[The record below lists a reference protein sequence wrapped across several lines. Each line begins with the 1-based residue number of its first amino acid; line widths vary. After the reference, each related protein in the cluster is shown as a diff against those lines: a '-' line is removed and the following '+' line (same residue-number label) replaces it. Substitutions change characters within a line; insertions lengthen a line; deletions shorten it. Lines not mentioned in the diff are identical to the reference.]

1 MKEESLIK
9 NKLIEFYEESKENIN
24 FKSQL
29 IISLIQSIKEEN
41 NQFFSRSKFKQYK
54 ILFFYPVFSL
64 FDTKRIT
71 VNTKQDLYNV
81 PLLDDKLN
89 ENNTI
94 FQASLI
100 NLSSLIQKI
109 LEENKKNQ
117 EKNMSD
123 FSSSNSIILKDYSIQ
138 NKTNKNKEANKKII
152 DLKKNYSDRQKN
164 ATPNKSISDRNFV
177 SNIHINTLANIKGL
191 MTNNNFH
198 NYVGNAIE
206 KSSSTQDEKNSKSII
221 DQSELIE
228 DSNKIKE
235 KKKNNNNKTLSSFDH
250 RKNIYNIFDKRREND
265 RIFNKNNKGGSALNK
280 LKSNK
285 IAKDKERNI
294 SRKEIIT
301 TPDLSKIKEEKLSK
315 SNKLLKT
322 VNHSNNTF
330 NRKSYQYLNINT
342 NANIISKNKNTP
354 KNYHKKSLSHYGTKS
369 DLAVNKKQNNNAT
382 NTTNTKV
389 NNKEELLKK
398 LSIREKSYYALSN
411 SPILRLKE
419 RLLFGRSTQNLR
431 NIQPVSDILKT
442 NEVFLNDKIKEL
454 EEKMAEC
461 DKRINS
467 TFTAS
472 KTAEINFN
480 FILTKDEEEFKSFVW
495 LAENEKEKSEYYTY
509 VKIIYLVF
517 NENYE
522 NIELKHLI
530 EKLYGLVN
538 KKGYKTLKE
547 YLYYLYFKKKDNTII
562 YNIDKIND
570 LLNEKQ
576 IDNNYN
582 VKFCRFA
589 LFTSFLI
596 KEVIKYGNETKNM
609 MELKVKTK
617 ELIDVISSKLK
628 LYKVENSSKKN

>member
-1 MKEESLIK
+1 M
-9 NKLIEFYEESKENIN
+9 
-24 FKSQL
+24 
-29 IISLIQSIKEEN
+29 
-41 NQFFSRSKFKQYK
+41 
-54 ILFFYPVFSL
+54 
-64 FDTKRIT
+64 
-71 VNTKQDLYNV
+71 YNV

-89 ENNTI
+89 DNNTI

-109 LEENKKNQ
+109 LEENKKNL

-152 DLKKNYSDRQKN
+152 DLKKNYADRNNKN
-164 ATPNKSISDRNFV
+164 ATPNKTITDR
-177 SNIHINTLANIKGL
+177 NIHINTLATIKGL

-206 KSSSTQDEKNSKSII
+206 KSSSTQDEKNSKSI
-221 DQSELIE
+221 DQSEFIE
-228 DSNKIKE
+228 DTNKIKE
-235 KKKNNNNKTLSSFDH
+235 KKKNNKTLSSFDR
-250 RKNIYNIFDKRREND
+250 RKNIYNIFDNKREKDKLIN
-265 RIFNKNNKGGSALNK
+265 NNNKGGSALNK

-285 IAKDKERNI
+285 IAKDKDRNI

-301 TPDLSKIKEEKLSK
+301 TPDFSKIKEEKMSK

-322 VNHSNNTF
+322 VAHSNNTI

-342 NANIISKNKNTP
+342 NTSTISKNKNTS
-354 KNYHKKSLSHYGTKS
+354 KNNQKKSLTHYGTKT
-369 DLAVNKKQNNNAT
+369 DLVVNKKQNNNAT
-382 NTTNTKV
+382 NTSNTKV

-398 LSIREKSYYALSN
+398 LSVREKSYYALSN

-431 NIQPVSDILKT
+431 NIQPVSDILKR
-442 NEVFLNDKIKEL
+442 NEIFLNDKIKEL

-480 FILTKDEEEFKSFVW
+480 FILTKDEDEFKSFLW
-495 LAENEKEKSEYYTY
+495 LAENEKEKSEYYIY
-509 VKIIYLVF
+509 LKIIYLVF

-522 NIELKHLI
+522 NIELKHLS

-547 YLYYLYFKKKDNTII
+547 YLYYLYFKKKDNNMDNNII

-570 LLNEKQ
+570 LLGEKQ
-576 IDNNYN
+576 FDNNFN

-596 KEVIKYGNETKNM
+596 KEVIKYGNEIKNM
-609 MELKVKTK
+609 IQLKVKTK
-617 ELIDVISSKLK
+617 ELIDVINNKLK
-628 LYKVENSSKKN
+628 LYKEGNSSKKN

>member
-1 MKEESLIK
+1 M
-9 NKLIEFYEESKENIN
+9 
-24 FKSQL
+24 
-29 IISLIQSIKEEN
+29 
-41 NQFFSRSKFKQYK
+41 
-54 ILFFYPVFSL
+54 
-64 FDTKRIT
+64 
-71 VNTKQDLYNV
+71 YNV

-89 ENNTI
+89 DNNTI

-109 LEENKKNQ
+109 LEENKKNL

-123 FSSSNSIILKDYSIQ
+123 FSSSSSMILKDYSIQ

-152 DLKKNYSDRQKN
+152 DLKKNYADRNNKN
-164 ATPNKSISDRNFV
+164 ATPNKTITDR
-177 SNIHINTLANIKGL
+177 NIHINTLATIKGL

-206 KSSSTQDEKNSKSII
+206 KSSSTQDEKNSKSI
-221 DQSELIE
+221 DQSEFIE
-228 DSNKIKE
+228 DTNKIKE
-235 KKKNNNNKTLSSFDH
+235 KKKNNKTLSSFDR
-250 RKNIYNIFDKRREND
+250 RKNIYNIFDNKREKDKLIN
-265 RIFNKNNKGGSALNK
+265 NNKGGSALNK

-285 IAKDKERNI
+285 IPKDKERNI

-301 TPDLSKIKEEKLSK
+301 TPDFSKIKEEKMSK

-322 VNHSNNTF
+322 VAHSNNTI

-342 NANIISKNKNTP
+342 NTNTISKNKNTS
-354 KNYHKKSLSHYGTKS
+354 KNNQKKSLTHYGTKTE
-369 DLAVNKKQNNNAT
+369 LVVNKKQNNNAT
-382 NTTNTKV
+382 NTSNTKV

-398 LSIREKSYYALSN
+398 LSVREKSYYALSN

-431 NIQPVSDILKT
+431 NMQPVSDILKR
-442 NEVFLNDKIKEL
+442 NEIFLNDKIKEL

-480 FILTKDEEEFKSFVW
+480 FILTKDEDEFKSFLW
-495 LAENEKEKSEYYTY
+495 LAENEKEKSEYYIY
-509 VKIIYLVF
+509 LKIIYLVF

-522 NIELKHLI
+522 NIELKHLS

-547 YLYYLYFKKKDNTII
+547 YLYYLYFKKKDDNMDNNII

-570 LLNEKQ
+570 LLGEKQ
-576 IDNNYN
+576 FDNNFN

-596 KEVIKYGNETKNM
+596 KEVIKYGNEIKNM
-609 MELKVKTK
+609 MQLKVKTK
-617 ELIDVISSKLK
+617 ELIDVINNKLK
-628 LYKVENSSKKN
+628 LYKEGNSSKKN

>member
-1 MKEESLIK
+1 MKDESLIK
-9 NKLIEFYEESKENIN
+9 NRLIEFYEESKENIN

-54 ILFFYPVFSL
+54 KLFFYPVFSL

-100 NLSSLIQKI
+100 NLSNLIQKI

-138 NKTNKNKEANKKII
+138 NKTNKNKEANKKIV
-152 DLKKNYSDRQKN
+152 DLKRNYSDRLKN
-164 ATPNKSISDRNFV
+164 ATPNKTITDRNFA
-177 SNIHINTLANIKGL
+177 SNIHINTLATIKGL

-228 DSNKIKE
+228 DTNKIKE
-235 KKKNNNNKTLSSFDH
+235 KKKNNNKTLSSFDH
-250 RKNIYNIFDKRREND
+250 RKNIYNIFDNKREKD
-265 RIFNKNNKGGSALNK
+265 KLLTKNNKGGSALNK

-285 IAKDKERNI
+285 RPKDKERII

-301 TPDLSKIKEEKLSK
+301 TPDLSKIKEEKISK

-322 VNHSNNTF
+322 VSHNNNTIY
-330 NRKSYQYLNINT
+330 RKSYQHLNINT
-342 NANIISKNKNTP
+342 NTNIISKNKNTS
-354 KNYHKKSLSHYGTKS
+354 KNNLKKSLTHYGTKS
-369 DLAVNKKQNNNAT
+369 DLAVNKIQNNNVT
-382 NTTNTKV
+382 NTTSAKI

-442 NEVFLNDKIKEL
+442 NETFLNDKIKEL

-461 DKRINS
+461 DKRINK

-480 FILTKDEEEFKSFVW
+480 FILSKDEEEFKSFVW
-495 LAENEKEKSEYYTY
+495 LAENEREKSEYYTY
-509 VKIIYLVF
+509 LKIIYLVF

-522 NIELKHLI
+522 NIELKHLS

-576 IDNNYN
+576 IDDNFN

-609 MELKVKTK
+609 MELKIKTK
-617 ELIDVISSKLK
+617 ELIDVISNKLK
-628 LYKVENSSKKN
+628 LYKAENNSKKN

>member
-1 MKEESLIK
+1 M
-9 NKLIEFYEESKENIN
+9 
-24 FKSQL
+24 
-29 IISLIQSIKEEN
+29 
-41 NQFFSRSKFKQYK
+41 
-54 ILFFYPVFSL
+54 
-64 FDTKRIT
+64 
-71 VNTKQDLYNV
+71 YNV

-89 ENNTI
+89 DNNTI

-109 LEENKKNQ
+109 LEENKKNL

-152 DLKKNYSDRQKN
+152 DLKKNYADRNNKN
-164 ATPNKSISDRNFV
+164 ATPNKTITDR
-177 SNIHINTLANIKGL
+177 NIHINTLATIKGL
-191 MTNNNFH
+191 MTNNNFN
-198 NYVGNAIE
+198 NYIGNAIE
-206 KSSSTQDEKNSKSII
+206 KSSSTQDEKNSKSI
-221 DQSELIE
+221 DQSEFIE
-228 DSNKIKE
+228 DTNKIKE
-235 KKKNNNNKTLSSFDH
+235 KKKNNKTLSSFDS
-250 RKNIYNIFDKRREND
+250 RKNIYNIFDNKREKDKLIN
-265 RIFNKNNKGGSALNK
+265 NNNKGGSALNK

-301 TPDLSKIKEEKLSK
+301 TPDFSKIKEEKMSK

-322 VNHSNNTF
+322 VAHSNNTI

-342 NANIISKNKNTP
+342 NTNTISKNKNTS
-354 KNYHKKSLSHYGTKS
+354 KNNQKKSLTHYGTKT
-369 DLAVNKKQNNNAT
+369 DLVVNKKQNNNAT
-382 NTTNTKV
+382 NTSNTSNTKV

-431 NIQPVSDILKT
+431 NIQPVSDILKR
-442 NEVFLNDKIKEL
+442 NEIFLNAKIKEL

-480 FILTKDEEEFKSFVW
+480 FILTKDEDEFKSFLW
-495 LAENEKEKSEYYTY
+495 LAENEKEKSEYYIY
-509 VKIIYLVF
+509 LKIIYLVF

-522 NIELKHLI
+522 NIELKHLS

-547 YLYYLYFKKKDNTII
+547 YLYYLYFKKKDNNMDNNII

-570 LLNEKQ
+570 LLGEKQ
-576 IDNNYN
+576 IDNNFN

-609 MELKVKTK
+609 MELKIKTK
-617 ELIDVISSKLK
+617 ELIDVISNKLK
-628 LYKVENSSKKN
+628 LYKAENNSKKN

>member
-1 MKEESLIK
+1 M
-9 NKLIEFYEESKENIN
+9 
-24 FKSQL
+24 
-29 IISLIQSIKEEN
+29 
-41 NQFFSRSKFKQYK
+41 
-54 ILFFYPVFSL
+54 
-64 FDTKRIT
+64 
-71 VNTKQDLYNV
+71 YNV

-89 ENNTI
+89 DNNTI

-109 LEENKKNQ
+109 LEENKKNL

-152 DLKKNYSDRQKN
+152 DLKKNYADRNNKN
-164 ATPNKSISDRNFV
+164 ATPNKTITDR
-177 SNIHINTLANIKGL
+177 NIHISTLATIKGL

-206 KSSSTQDEKNSKSII
+206 KSSSTQDEKNSKSI
-221 DQSELIE
+221 DQSEFIE
-228 DSNKIKE
+228 DTNKIKE
-235 KKKNNNNKTLSSFDH
+235 KKKNNKTLSSFDR
-250 RKNIYNIFDKRREND
+250 RKNIYNIFDNKREKDKLIN
-265 RIFNKNNKGGSALNK
+265 NNKGGSALNK

-301 TPDLSKIKEEKLSK
+301 TPDFSKIKEEKMSK

-322 VNHSNNTF
+322 VAHSNNTI

-342 NANIISKNKNTP
+342 NTSTISKNKNTS
-354 KNYHKKSLSHYGTKS
+354 KNNQKKSLTHYGTKT
-369 DLAVNKKQNNNAT
+369 DLVVNKKQNNNAT
-382 NTTNTKV
+382 NTSNTSNTKV
-389 NNKEELLKK
+389 NNKEEQLKK
-398 LSIREKSYYALSN
+398 LSVREKSYYALSN

-431 NIQPVSDILKT
+431 NIQPVSDILKR
-442 NEVFLNDKIKEL
+442 NEIFLNDKIKEL

-480 FILTKDEEEFKSFVW
+480 FILTKDEDEFKSFLW
-495 LAENEKEKSEYYTY
+495 LAENEKEKSEYYIY
-509 VKIIYLVF
+509 LKIIYLVF

-522 NIELKHLI
+522 NIELKHLS

-547 YLYYLYFKKKDNTII
+547 YLYYLYFKKKDNNMDNNII

-570 LLNEKQ
+570 LLGEKQ
-576 IDNNYN
+576 FDNNFN

-596 KEVIKYGNETKNM
+596 KEVIKYGNEIKNM
-609 MELKVKTK
+609 MQLKVKTK
-617 ELIDVISSKLK
+617 ELIDVINNKLK
-628 LYKVENSSKKN
+628 LYKEGNSSKKN

>member
-1 MKEESLIK
+1 M
-9 NKLIEFYEESKENIN
+9 
-24 FKSQL
+24 
-29 IISLIQSIKEEN
+29 
-41 NQFFSRSKFKQYK
+41 
-54 ILFFYPVFSL
+54 
-64 FDTKRIT
+64 
-71 VNTKQDLYNV
+71 YNV

-89 ENNTI
+89 DNNTI

-109 LEENKKNQ
+109 LEENKKNL

-152 DLKKNYSDRQKN
+152 DLKKNYADRNNKN
-164 ATPNKSISDRNFV
+164 ATPNKTITDR
-177 SNIHINTLANIKGL
+177 NIHINTLATIKGL

-206 KSSSTQDEKNSKSII
+206 KSSSTQDEKNSKSI
-221 DQSELIE
+221 DQSEFIE
-228 DSNKIKE
+228 DTNKIKE
-235 KKKNNNNKTLSSFDH
+235 KKKNNKTLSSFDR
-250 RKNIYNIFDKRREND
+250 RKNIYNIFDNKREKDKLIN
-265 RIFNKNNKGGSALNK
+265 NNNKGGSAINK

-301 TPDLSKIKEEKLSK
+301 TPDFSKIKEEKISK

-322 VNHSNNTF
+322 VAHSNNTI

-342 NANIISKNKNTP
+342 NTNTISKNKNTS
-354 KNYHKKSLSHYGTKS
+354 KNNQKKSLTHYGTKT
-369 DLAVNKKQNNNAT
+369 DLVVNKKQNNNAT
-382 NTTNTKV
+382 NISNTSNTKV
-389 NNKEELLKK
+389 NNKEEQLKK
-398 LSIREKSYYALSN
+398 LSVREKSYYALSN

-431 NIQPVSDILKT
+431 NIQPVSDILKR
-442 NEVFLNDKIKEL
+442 NEIFLNDKIKEL

-480 FILTKDEEEFKSFVW
+480 FILTKDEDEFKSFLW
-495 LAENEKEKSEYYTY
+495 LAENEKEKSEYYIY
-509 VKIIYLVF
+509 LKIIYLVF

-522 NIELKHLI
+522 NIELKHLS

-547 YLYYLYFKKKDNTII
+547 YLYYLYFKKKDNNMDNNII

-570 LLNEKQ
+570 LLGEKQ
-576 IDNNYN
+576 FDNNFN

-596 KEVIKYGNETKNM
+596 KEVIKYGNEIKNM
-609 MELKVKTK
+609 MQLKVKTK
-617 ELIDVISSKLK
+617 ELIDVINNKLK
-628 LYKVENSSKKN
+628 LYKEGNSSKKN